1 MSKISSLDEGYVSG
15 DLSVYPEALDNKDTL
30 NEAVN
35 NAETTLK
42 QGLTYLGKI
51 LVVEDSSN
59 FPDTGLLR
67 LVNEDSNQYELLYYG
82 KKTQQGFSDLIR
94 DFAGSR
100 RNTWPKGTKIAN
112 AVFAEHHNA
121 IKDAVLNMQSHLGV
135 KDFPA
140 STSLN
145 GILKKLEEK
154 YLSPKPVW
162 RTYPKQGAP
171 PLTVRFQNFSGGDAV
186 RFLWDFGDGST
197 SIEKNPIHTY
207 NNEGIY
213 TVKLNIITSTG
224 AQGIATKTNYITVD
238 ENLKDP
244 FFYVAPKDPT
254 NPNYSIETAS
264 SLGEP
269 AQVFQFVDQTDGDIS
284 QRFWIFDDG
293 NSEAITDPNI
303 HTYEYTYE
311 KPGDYEPSLLIIFA
325 DQKLKRVF
333 LKDEIIVL

>member
-15 DLSVYPEALDNKDTL
+15 DLSVYPEAIDNKDTL
-30 NEAVN
+30 NEAKN

-42 QGLTYLGKI
+42 QGLSYLGKT
-51 LVVEDSSN
+51 LVVEDSSG
-59 FPDTGLLR
+59 FPDTGILR
-67 LVNEDSNQYELLYYG
+67 LINEDSSQVELLYYG
-82 KKTQQGFSDLIR
+82 KKSQQGFTALVR

-100 RNTWPKGTKIAN
+100 RNVWPKGTKVSN

-121 IKDAVLNMQSHLGV
+121 IKDAIINIQSHLGV
-135 KDFPA
+135 EKFPA
-140 STSLN
+140 DTSLN

-162 RTYPKQGAP
+162 RTYPKSGAP

-224 AQGIATKTNYITVD
+224 AQGIATKSNYITVD
-238 ENLKDP
+238 EDLKPP
-244 FFYVAPKDPT
+244 FFYVSPTDPT
-254 NPNYSIETAS
+254 NLNYSQETAN
-264 SLGEP
+264 SLGES
-269 AQVFQFVDQTDGDIS
+269 AQVFRFVDQTDGDIS

-293 NSEAITDPNI
+293 NSQAITDPNI

-311 KPGDYEPSLLIIFA
+311 KPGNYEPSLLIIFA

-333 LKDEIIVL
+333 LKDEVNVL